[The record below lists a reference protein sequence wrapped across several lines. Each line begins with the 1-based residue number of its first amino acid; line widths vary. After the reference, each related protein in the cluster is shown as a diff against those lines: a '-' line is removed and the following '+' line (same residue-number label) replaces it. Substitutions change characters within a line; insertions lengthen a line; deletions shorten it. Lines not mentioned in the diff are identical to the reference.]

1 MIANKQPKCSI
12 CSRPIKTAYG
22 RMMQQTSTLVC
33 RQCFGE
39 QSYAGSRTNNY
50 SSTASSETAAEGIG

>member
-1 MIANKQPKCSI
+1 MTANKQPKCSI
-12 CSRPIKTAYG
+12 CGRAIKTAFG

-39 QSYAGSRTNNY
+39 QSYAGARSNNY
-50 SSTASSETAAEGIG
+50 SVASPGETAVEGIG

>member
-1 MIANKQPKCSI
+1 MTANKQPKCSI
-12 CSRPIKTAYG
+12 CGRQIKTAYG

-39 QSYAGSRTNNY
+39 QSYVGSRTNSYNVAA
-50 SSTASSETAAEGIG
+50 TETTAEGIG